1 MSKITKIFIGLGF
14 SLIVILLAI
23 SIFLYHLVTK
33 SFPETS
39 GSIIVQGLKGDVNIY
54 RDEYGVPHISAGD
67 EHDLMFA
74 TGYVHA
80 QDRLWQMD
88 MFRRVG
94 QGRLSEILDTATV
107 KFDKL
112 FRTLGIANTAESL
125 YAHLHPTSRRLLDD
139 YAEGVNQFIVTHKGK
154 YPIEFD
160 MLDYEPRE
168 WKPQHSLIISRIL
181 AWELNFAWWTDLTY
195 GEIASLVPP
204 EKLKELLSADE
215 QYGAPITETK
225 LEQKTMHDFLS
236 LIRSYRDYF
245 QMGSFSAGSN
255 AWVIDSSKSLSGKPI
270 LANDPHLLI
279 SLPAKWYEIHLTAP
293 GWNVAGVSIPG
304 IPLVVIGQ
312 NDSLAWGFTNAMI
325 DDCDFYVE
333 QIDSSKHPSYRF
345 KGNSLPVK
353 MCEEVIYIGKN
364 DSVAINVLSTHHGP
378 IISNIHPS
386 TIHINK
392 DSSVAIKNVSLR
404 WTGFEMS
411 DEILGFYRMNKS
423 TNSVQFKEG
432 LKQLTVPGQ
441 CAIYADTRGNIG
453 MWTAGRVPIRGKHSA
468 ALPLDGATGED
479 EWVDYIPF
487 EKLPKIWNPPDGY
500 IVSANQPLAG
510 KSYPYYLST
519 LWEPWH
525 RYERIKELLKLE
537 KISAQDFQQFQQD
550 VETGYGKMLAGH
562 IIRVF
567 SNDSS
572 NNDYI
577 KQAIIYLRNWNNRA
591 TTSDIATT
599 IVNVFFVNFLRNTF
613 EDELG
618 ADVLYDFEY
627 SLTPA
632 YRVTEKLLSDGN
644 SQWFD
649 DVKTDT
655 VESRDMII
663 TKSFQN
669 AIDELMLSL
678 GSEMK
683 MWQWGKV
690 HTAMF
695 EHPFGKRKPLDK
707 VFNVGPFPAG
717 GSEQTINKGA
727 FRLNGSYQIFG
738 CPSMRQIVDLAQP
751 NSAYRVLTL
760 GQSGQPLQN
769 HYDDQVSLWLNG
781 GYRQT
786 TIDWN
791 LIEQKGW
798 NKLVLKPN

>member
-1 MSKITKIFIGLGF
+1 MPNAKKILIGIAFTL
-14 SLIVILLAI
+14 LIALIAI

-39 GSIIVQGLKGDVNIY
+39 RSIAVSGLKGDVSIY
-54 RDEYGVPHISAGD
+54 RDEYGVPHVSAVD

-125 YAHLHPTSRRLLDD
+125 YVHLHPTSRRLLDD

-160 MLDYEPRE
+160 MLNYEPEE
-168 WKPQHSLIISRIL
+168 WKPQHSLIVSRIL
-181 AWELNFAWWTDLTY
+181 AWELNFAWWVDLTY
-195 GEIASLVPP
+195 GEIVSMVPP
-204 EKLKELLSADE
+204 EKFKELLSTDE
-215 QYGAPITETK
+215 QYGAQITETK
-225 LEQKTMHDFLS
+225 LEQNTMHDFLS
-236 LIRSYRDYF
+236 LVRSYRDYF
-245 QMGSFSAGSN
+245 QMGSFSSGSN

-279 SLPAKWYEIHLTAP
+279 SLPAKWYEMHLTAP

-304 IPLVVIGQ
+304 IPLIVVGQ
-312 NDSLAWGFTNAMI
+312 NDSIAWGFTNAML
-325 DDCDFYVE
+325 DDCDFYIE
-333 QIDSSKHPSYRF
+333 QIDSAKHPSYRF

-353 MCEEVIYIGKN
+353 MREEVIYIGKS

-378 IISNIHPS
+378 IVSNIHPS
-386 TIHINK
+386 TIHIKN
-392 DSSVAIKNVSLR
+392 DSTTAKKNVSLR

-411 DEILGFYRMNKS
+411 DEILGFYRLNKS
-423 TNSVQFKEG
+423 ANSVQFEEG

-441 CAIYADTRGNIG
+441 CAMYADVRGNIG
-453 MWTAGRVPIRGKHSA
+453 WWAAGRVPIRGKHSA
-468 ALPLDGATGED
+468 ALPLDGTTGED
-479 EWVDYIPF
+479 EWVEYIPF
-487 EKLPKIWNPPDGY
+487 EKLPKIWNPAEGF

-519 LWEPWH
+519 LWEPRH
-525 RYERIKELLKLE
+525 RYERIRELLGLG

-562 IIRVF
+562 IIRAF

-572 NNDYI
+572 TNDYI

-599 IVNVFFVNFLRNTF
+599 IVNVFFVNLLQNTF

-618 ADVLYDFEY
+618 ADVLDDFKY

-632 YRVTEKLLSDGN
+632 YRVTEKLLTNEN

-655 VESRDMII
+655 VESRDVII
-663 TKSFQN
+663 RKSFQN
-669 AIDELMLSL
+669 AIDELLLSL

-690 HTAMF
+690 HTAIF

-727 FRLNGSYQIFG
+727 FRLNGSYQVFG
-738 CPSMRQIVDLAQP
+738 SPSMRQIVDFAQP

-760 GQSGQPLQN
+760 GQSGQPLHT

-798 NKLVLKPN
+798 RKLVLKPK